1 MACGAVL
8 VSRIRHIVRRTVRE
22 NSVTLAAERARAIV
36 ALEAQREH
44 HRPLQQPGVHGP
56 VRVMA
61 ALATVYANRRVLK
74 KERTALVCVA
84 LQARLFVSLCLL
96 HHSRAQSG
104 APRGRSRSMWIMAI
118 RTLNNSLVD
127 PVFERHG
134 ELRSHR
140 GMAGIAEV
148 CLLPRQQKLWC
159 RWLMNGMATVADHAG
174 HCMRGP
180 ADIGARKILR
190 VTGEAVVQDFF
201 RLHQREG
208 VRNGRLAAASL
219 DVCLR
224 RAVATFTACPRRRF
238 GSRCNALVVRIFVE
252 VQPDVRVARLADRAA
267 HIIGRS
273 WIGRSNG
280 RPGLC
285 PSHR

>member
-1 MACGAVL
+1 MTCGAVL
-8 VSRIRHIVRRTVRE
+8 VSGVRHIVRRTLRQD
-22 NSVTLAAERARAIV
+22 SATLAAERARAIV
-36 ALEAQREH
+36 ALEAQREY
-44 HRPLQQPGVHGP
+44 HRPLQQPGIHRP

-61 ALATVYANRRVLK
+61 ALATIYANRRVLE

-84 LQARLFVSLCLL
+84 LQARLFVALCLF
-96 HHSRAQSG
+96 HHSRAQSR
-104 APRGRSRSMWIMAI
+104 APRGRSRSVWIMAI
-118 RTLNNSLVD
+118 RTLNNSFVD

-140 GMAGIAEV
+140 GVAGIAEV
-148 CLLPRQQKLWC
+148 RLLLRQQKLRC
-159 RWLMNGMATVADHAG
+159 RCLMNGMATAADDVG
-174 HCMRGP
+174 QRMRGP
-180 ADIGARKILR
+180 ADIGARKIFR

-208 VRNGRLAAASL
+208 VRNGSLAAASL
-219 DVCLR
+219 YVSLR
-224 RAVATFTACPRRRF
+224 RAVATFAACSRRRF
-238 GSRCNALVVRIFVE
+238 GSRGNALVVRILVE

-267 HIIGRS
+267 HIVRRS
-273 WIGRSNG
+273 WIGRSCG